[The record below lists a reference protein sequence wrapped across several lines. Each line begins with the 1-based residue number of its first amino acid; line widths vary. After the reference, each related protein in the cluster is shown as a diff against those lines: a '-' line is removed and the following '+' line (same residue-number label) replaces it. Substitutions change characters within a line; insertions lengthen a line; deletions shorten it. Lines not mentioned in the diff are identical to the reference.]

1 MFGFAPIAAAPLGAT
16 GDAGASFDV
25 SFGAAAVVTDGG
37 VVALPVYASSVVE
50 LASGDTSVAVAAS
63 TFTAIVSFDANGLD
77 ATASFAAFAPNVSGS
92 ANASDAASSIASF
105 LAFVSASGLASDS
118 ALVEASNF
126 SATVANAAE
135 MADNP
140 KAFAVMISAVA
151 EGAEIDDLASANFL
165 WNIINNSQPV
175 NWAVI
180 KTQN

>member
-1 MFGFAPIAAAPLGAT
+1 MFGFAPIAAAPLGAA

-77 ATASFAAFAPNVSGS
+77 ATASFAVFAPNVSES
-92 ANASDAASSIASF
+92 ASGVDTASAIASF
-105 LAFVSASGLASDS
+105 LAFASASGS
-118 ALVEASNF
+118 ATDATLVEASNF
-126 SATVANAAE
+126 NAAVADASDI
-135 MADNP
+135 ADNP
-140 KAFAVMISAVA
+140 KAFAVMMGGIA
-151 EGAEIDDLASANFL
+151 EGAEIDDFDSANFL
-165 WNIINNSQPV
+165 WNIINNAQSTTWTV
-175 NWAVI
+175 V